1 MKPLLTFLKRIN
13 GLMKSDT
20 PILTF
25 LMGGGSNTNE
35 KRSKTKWA
43 GRGGSIADFNQKLLP
58 PPVKRKIPASG
69 KTKHTLGYK
78 TFIGWEG

>member
-1 MKPLLTFLKRIN
+1 
-13 GLMKSDT
+13 MKSDT

-35 KRSKTKWA
+35 KRNKKKRTEWA
-43 GRGGSIADFNQKLLP
+43 GRGGSIAKVNQKLIY